1 MPVNI
6 LPVKKETYYS
16 NIEVTSKEKQDGTIL
31 ATELNDLKMTF
42 NILRKNIYQILF
54 MKITYQNSTST
65 SGISLVQLCSNSCER
80 NQQNVLI

>member
-16 NIEVTSKEKQDGTIL
+16 NIKEISKEKQDDTIL

-42 NILRKNIYQILF
+42 NIIRKNIYQIFL
-54 MKITYQNSTST
+54 
-65 SGISLVQLCSNSCER
+65 
-80 NQQNVLI
+80 

>member
-16 NIEVTSKEKQDGTIL
+16 KIKVLKEKQDGTIL

-42 NILRKNIYQILF
+42 NIITKNFYQILF
-54 MKITYQNSTST
+54 MKITYNK
-65 SGISLVQLCSNSCER
+65 
-80 NQQNVLI
+80 

>member
-16 NIEVTSKEKQDGTIL
+16 KIKVISKEKQDGIIL

-42 NILRKNIYQILF
+42 NVIRKNIYQILF
-54 MKITYQNSTST
+54 IKNNI
-65 SGISLVQLCSNSCER
+65 
-80 NQQNVLI
+80 

>member
-16 NIEVTSKEKQDGTIL
+16 KIKVIRKEKQDGTIL

-42 NILRKNIYQILF
+42 NIIRKNIYQILL
-54 MKITYQNSTST
+54 MRITYNK
-65 SGISLVQLCSNSCER
+65 
-80 NQQNVLI
+80 

>member
-16 NIEVTSKEKQDGTIL
+16 KIKVISKEKQDGTIL

-42 NILRKNIYQILF
+42 NVIRKNIYQILF
-54 MKITYQNSTST
+54 IKNNIQ
-65 SGISLVQLCSNSCER
+65 
-80 NQQNVLI
+80 

>member
-16 NIEVTSKEKQDGTIL
+16 KVKVISKEKQDGTIL

-42 NILRKNIYQILF
+42 NVIRKNIYQILF
-54 MKITYQNSTST
+54 MKITYNK
-65 SGISLVQLCSNSCER
+65 
-80 NQQNVLI
+80 